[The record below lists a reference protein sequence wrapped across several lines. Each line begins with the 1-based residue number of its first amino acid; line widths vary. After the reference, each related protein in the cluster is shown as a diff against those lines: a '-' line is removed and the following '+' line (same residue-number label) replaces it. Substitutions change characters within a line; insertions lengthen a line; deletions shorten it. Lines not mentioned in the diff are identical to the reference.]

1 MKAYLRTRH
10 ARISMP
16 IPFES
21 VFLQNAS
28 AFKCAYV
35 MLIMATYWVTEAM
48 PLAITSLLPVALL
61 PLFGK
66 YVTGWQSS

>member
-1 MKAYLRTRH
+1 MFQA
-10 ARISMP
+10 
-16 IPFES
+16 FEVCIHVHIES
-21 VFLQNAS
+21 LFLQNAS

-66 YVTGWQSS
+66 Y